1 MLVQVR
7 EFMGTCGNVFLH
19 FLVAGRIYF
28 LWFVI
33 YSAAG
38 WLYES
43 TICSQI
49 KYHKFINRGYLRGPW
64 IPIYGAGAVLNYWL
78 IGWIGNVPAIFA
90 AAMFTSGVVEYIT
103 SYAME
108 RMFHKR
114 WWDYTD
120 TDII

>member
-64 IPIYGAGAVLNYWL
+64 IP
-78 IGWIGNVPAIFA
+78 
-90 AAMFTSGVVEYIT
+90 
-103 SYAME
+103 ME
-108 RMFHKR
+108 REQCLITGSSAGLEMCR
-114 WWDYTD
+114 QSLW
-120 TDII
+120 

>member
-1 MLVQVR
+1 MFYQRDLTAQMQGGSMLVQVR

-78 IGWIGNVPAIFA
+78 IGWQSLQQPCLPPA
-90 AAMFTSGVVEYIT
+90 
-103 SYAME
+103 
-108 RMFHKR
+108 
-114 WWDYTD
+114 
-120 TDII
+120 

>member
-1 MLVQVR
+1 MFYQRDLTAQMQGGSMLVQVR
-7 EFMGTCGNVFLH
+7 EFMDTCGNVFLH

-49 KYHKFINRGYLRGPW
+49 KYHKFINRVYYFLCD
-64 IPIYGAGAVLNYWL
+64 GAY
-78 IGWIGNVPAIFA
+78 VPQTLVGLYQIQ
-90 AAMFTSGVVEYIT
+90 I
-103 SYAME
+103 
-108 RMFHKR
+108 
-114 WWDYTD
+114 
-120 TDII
+120 